1 MSSMPHRF
9 GRWLLR
15 FVYLLVLVCPLVM
28 LVCGCSNKPTK
39 TSNSTEVT
47 PTTQGLAPP
56 EAPHPVIVDGAGR
69 PLSFAPLVDKADPS
83 VATVKSITRGVSPSG
98 RTGTISEGLGT
109 AFVYD
114 ADGYL
119 LTNHH
124 VIEAQGTPGGYAQSI
139 IVGFR
144 DGREYQAKVV
154 GADARTDIA
163 VLKIDTKDLPAL
175 PLGNSDEVDTH
186 VGDWVVAIGNP
197 FGLSHTVSAGI
208 VSARGRTR
216 DDVRGL
222 DTEGYFDFLQTDAS
236 INPGNSGGPLLNL
249 RGEVVGINAAI
260 RQNANSIGFAIPI
273 NMAKALLPMLLKDG
287 RVHRSALGL
296 VVDYLSA
303 DQASRFSRKDR
314 KGALVK
320 AVQSGGPA
328 DKGGIGIDD
337 IIIGF
342 NGKAI
347 DDPNTLRWLVSIGG
361 VGANAVVRVA
371 RATGKEFDIQVTL
384 GEVPDEPDDH

>member
-1 MSSMPHRF
+1 MSSMRL
-9 GRWLLR
+9 RWIRGSIVVLQA
-15 FVYLLVLVCPLVM
+15 VMLLVWLGVA
-28 LVCGCSNKPTK
+28 GCSNKIQK
-39 TSNSTEVT
+39 TSSSSEVT
-47 PTTQGLAPP
+47 PTSPALKTADPP
-56 EAPHPVIVDGAGR
+56 RPVIVDAAGR
-69 PLSFAPLVDKADPS
+69 PLSFAPLVAKADPS
-83 VATVKSITRGVSPSG
+83 VATVKSITKGVAPSG
-98 RTGTISEGLGT
+98 RVGTISEGLGT

-124 VIEAQGTPGGYAQSI
+124 VIENATFILVS
-139 IVGFR
+139 FR

-154 GADARTDIA
+154 GADARTDLA
-163 VLKIDTKDLPAL
+163 VLHIDAHDLPAL
-175 PLGNSDEVDTH
+175 PLGDSDETDTH
-186 VGDWVVAIGNP
+186 VGDWVVAIGTP
-197 FGLSHTVSAGI
+197 FGPPHTVSAGI
-208 VSARGRTR
+208 VSARGRPR

-249 RGEVVGINAAI
+249 KGEVVGINAAI

-296 VVDYLSA
+296 VVDYVDGDVAAKLA
-303 DQASRFSRKDR
+303 RKDR

-320 AVQSGGPA
+320 AVQSGGPD
-328 DKGGIGIDD
+328 DKAGIGIDD
-337 IIIGF
+337 LIIGF
-342 NGKAI
+342 NGKEI
-347 DDPNTLRWLVSIGG
+347 DDPNALRWLVSIGG

-371 RATGKEFDIQVTL
+371 RASGQGPPREFDIQVTL